1 MKNPSLASGSALAIL
16 TIGLAILVLLDH
28 LEWETM
34 LILVLPLFC
43 AAVAAVLFGRRLS
56 RPRTYFVSTVVASYA
71 CYFVL
76 DSSLGIFSIPEPR
89 DGQHYRIVGEP
100 GVLVLGTFSI
110 WPFCL
115 FLMVVIFL
123 AYLIFRVFYRRA
135 VQK

>member
-16 TIGLAILVLLDH
+16 TIGLAILMLLDY

-34 LILVLPLFC
+34 LIMVLPLFC
-43 AAVAAVLFGRRLS
+43 AAVAAVLFWRKLS
-56 RPRTYFVSTVVASYA
+56 RPWIYFVSTIVASYA
-71 CYFVL
+71 CYFIL
-76 DSSLGIFSIPEPR
+76 DSSLGIFSLPEPR

-100 GVLVLGTFSI
+100 GVLVLDTFSI
-110 WPFCL
+110 WPFCP

>member
-1 MKNPSLASGSALAIL
+1 MKNSSLATGSALTIL
-16 TIGLAILVLLDH
+16 TIGLAILMLLDQMG
-28 LEWETM
+28 WETM
-34 LILVLPLFC
+34 LIMVLPLFC
-43 AAVAAVLFGRRLS
+43 AAVAAALFWRRLS
-56 RPRTYFVSTVVASYA
+56 CPWIYFVSTVVASYA